1 MTHPLARTDV
11 IAPNFKRRL
20 SGVTATVMR
29 LVPVQSRDISIVATG
44 PVVPEDVPQVPLL
57 SLITMSRLG
66 PSASGWRVWHARR
79 NVEMLGGL
87 ALRYLLGKR
96 LKLMFTSASQREQTG
111 LTRWLIRRMDTVVAT
126 SDRTNAYLENPGHV
140 IMHGIDTEGF
150 APSPDRAALR
160 AELKLPVNATLVGC
174 YGRIR
179 AQKGTDA
186 FVEAML
192 PILRDKPDVVA
203 LVMGRATEKY
213 EAFEKGLKDRAR
225 AEGLSDRMLFL
236 PEVPVGDMADFYRVL
251 DLYVAPQRWEGFG
264 LTPIEAMACGVP
276 VVATRVGAFE
286 KLVVQGTTGLLVDP
300 DNIPALEAATRD
312 ALSDRT
318 RLAAWA
324 EAGRSYVVSDFSI
337 AREAAALVK
346 IYRKLLAA

>member
-1 MTHPLARTDV
+1 MTHPLANTDV

-29 LVPVQSRDISIVATG
+29 LVPLQAHSIAIVATG
-44 PVVPEDVPQVPLL
+44 PVVPDDVPHVPLS
-57 SLITMSRLG
+57 SLLTMSRRG
-66 PSASGWRVWHARR
+66 PSGWRVWHARR

-87 ALRYLLGKR
+87 ALRYVLGKR
-96 LKLMFTSASQREQTG
+96 LKLMFTSASQRKQSG
-111 LTRWLIRRMDTVVAT
+111 LTRWLIRRMDAVVAT
-126 SDRTNAYLENPGHV
+126 SDRTNAYLEHPAHV
-140 IMHGIDTEGF
+140 IMHGIDTDSF

-160 AELKLPVNATLVGC
+160 QALGLPVKATLVGC

-186 FVEAML
+186 FVEALL
-192 PILRDKPDVVA
+192 PIMHENPDVVG

-213 EAFEKGLKDRAR
+213 AEFEKGLKERVQ
-225 AEGLSDRMLFL
+225 AEGLADRILFL

-286 KLVVQGTTGLLVDP
+286 QLIIENTTGLLVPP
-300 DNIPALEAATRD
+300 DDIPALEAATRD
-312 ALSDRT
+312 ALSDRA
-318 RLAAWA
+318 RLANWA
-324 EAGRSYVVSDFSI
+324 TAGRSFVMSDFSI
-337 AREAAALVK
+337 EREAAALVK
-346 IYRKLLAA
+346 LYRALLAA